1 MTWGEIQILS
11 LQKMF
16 LNNQA
21 ISVDDLETLKT
32 DKKYAIYLNAM
43 PATANEGIRIIL
55 SRGVSYAVDAVIDET
70 NFDKELSNEK
80 YNVINLED
88 TFTDYDS
95 IKSVMVDFED
105 FNDYVIK
112 LNKYLLLPKN
122 IDGSIIVSYK
132 TEPKQLTTSTGSNYK
147 INLPI
152 RLLSILPLYIASE
165 LYKDDDISLATI
177 YRNQFEAELAGLKP
191 QRDDIHF
198 TSVNGWL

>member
-70 NFDKELSNEK
+70 NYDKKLSNEK
-80 YNVINLED
+80 FNVINLED

-132 TEPKQLTTSTGSNYK
+132 TEPTQLTTSTGSNYK

-152 RLLSILPLYIASE
+152 RFNVSPEFI
-165 LYKDDDISLATI
+165 
-177 YRNQFEAELAGLKP
+177 
-191 QRDDIHF
+191 
-198 TSVNGWL
+198 NGK

>member
-70 NFDKELSNEK
+70 NYDKELSNEK
-80 YNVINLED
+80 FNVINLED

-177 YRNQFEAELAGLKP
+177 YRNQFEAELAGL
-191 QRDDIHF
+191 
-198 TSVNGWL
+198 